1 MSEVEG
7 TLTANEARQAM
18 VRVWMAI
25 SAVWVAFWLLIA
37 TLFATAVELRYP
49 FDDDLGW
56 FGLIILGPPLALLA
70 IGVLARW
77 AFEKS
82 ADCRRVVGSD

>member
-1 MSEVEG
+1 MSGAEG
-7 TLTANEARQAM
+7 TLTANEARQSM

-37 TLFATAVELRYP
+37 TLFATAVELRHP

-56 FGLIILGPPLALLA
+56 FSLIILAPPVALLA
-70 IGVLARW
+70 VGALARW
-77 AFEKS
+77 IFERSTDNKS
-82 ADCRRVVGSD
+82 VTESS